1 VKVIQKIEKW
11 RIQELEHSLDRLAA
25 LMRQG
30 KNPDWASVFSHFS
43 HEAKSLTLNNRFS
56 LDSLKRLVQNIANCF
71 EGISSLRTLV
81 LLHQDP
87 KQMEILNQEF
97 RDAIHDLFDIFVSI
111 EKKWTEPIS

>member
-11 RIQELEHSLDRLAA
+11 RIQELEQTLDRLAI
-25 LMRQG
+25 LMRKG

-81 LLHQDP
+81 LIDQDP

-97 RDAIHDLFDIFVSI
+97 REAIHDLFGIFVSI
-111 EKKWTEPIS
+111 ENKWTEPIS